1 MLYIKRDGSIE
12 LTRGDTARFTID
24 INDDEGQVYIMQS
37 SDELVFTV
45 KDDIDDIEPV
55 IQKIVT
61 GDNMI
66 HIEPKDTSELDFGNY
81 IYDAELRM
89 ENGDVYTVV
98 EKNTFK
104 LREEVTTR

>member
-1 MLYIKRDGSIE
+1 MLYVKRDGSIE
-12 LTRGDTARFTID
+12 LTRGDTARFTVD
-24 INDDEGQVYIMQS
+24 IIDDESQVYTMRS
-37 SDELVFTV
+37 EDELVFTV

-66 HIEPKDTSELDFGNY
+66 HIKPEDTSGLDFGNY
-81 IYDAELRM
+81 IYDVELRM
-89 ENGDVYTVV
+89 ENGDVYTII

>member
-1 MLYIKRDGSIE
+1 MLYVKRDGSIE
-12 LTRGDTARFTID
+12 LTRGDTARFSVD
-24 INDDEGQVYIMQS
+24 INDDEGQVYTMRS
-37 SDELVFTV
+37 DDELVFTV

-61 GDNMI
+61 GDNTI
-66 HIEPKDTSELDFGNY
+66 HIKPEDTSELDFGSY
-81 IYDAELRM
+81 IYDVELRM
-89 ENGDVYTVV
+89 ENGDVYTII